1 MKVKNKEEDF
11 NMMPQET
18 RFMMENLKMKKNQV
32 RVKYLEEMEKC
43 YKEIL
48 EIM

>member
-1 MKVKNKEEDF
+1 
-11 NMMPQET
+11 MMQQEM
-18 RFMMENLKMKKNQV
+18 RFMMENLKMKKNQE
-32 RVKYLEEMEKC
+32 RAKYLEEMEKC

>member
-18 RFMMENLKMKKNQV
+18 KFMMENLKMKKNQV
-32 RVKYLEEMEKC
+32 RAKYLEEMAKC